1 MVGNDPGDSNRIQY
15 SGNLLRLGNA
25 WIPLTKRQ
33 RILWQ
38 KKKKKVWRIY
48 CSFLKNDSMHKYIK
62 GSEKFYCKEIRL
74 ALFNLGFY
82 TIIDCGIFPSK
93 RHLLTFLSIIVLSE
107 SLRGAGVYGKGSSSL
122 CG

>member
-1 MVGNDPGDSNRIQY
+1 MGNDPGDSNRKQY

-25 WIPLTKRQ
+25 WIPFNK
-33 RILWQ
+33 
-38 KKKKKVWRIY
+38 KAKNFVAKKKKVWRIY

-62 GSEKFYCKEIRL
+62 GSEKFYCKEICL

-107 SLRGAGVYGKGSSSL
+107 SLKGAGVYGKGSSSL